1 MRLFLFLA
9 VAFFVR
15 TAWAQTCDSVTISG
29 PPAGAP
35 ASWEVNGQL
44 IGAGVELA
52 QKLLKSA
59 GVKQV
64 KVVSFAS
71 WPETLAAVR
80 SGSVDMIFSA
90 GWSSDRARY
99 LNFVYPAHG
108 YQFLYV
114 LVLKGKQFNLNRYE
128 DLKGRKGLA
137 GLGETFGDSSFGSFV
152 ETELDIERS
161 PNADESF
168 RRLLAGEVDY
178 IFAYE
183 NAAYS
188 EIYRRD
194 LGDKVESLV
203 TYPYRTDTF
212 LAFSKRSKCGAI
224 WKDKVGVEVEKANNR
239 NDYFLLLKK
248 YRTIFNESQLTPAR
262 NPVQ

>member
-9 VAFFVR
+9 VTFLVR

-35 ASWEVNGQL
+35 ASWLVNGQL
-44 IGAGVELA
+44 TGAGVELA

-64 KVVSFAS
+64 KIVSFAS

-80 SGSVDMIFSA
+80 AGNVDMIFSA
-90 GWSSDRARY
+90 GWSSERARY
-99 LNFVYPAHG
+99 LSYVYPAHG

-114 LVLKGKQFNLNRYE
+114 LVQKGKQFSLNRYE

-137 GLGETFGDSSFGSFV
+137 GLGETFGDSTFGTFV
-152 ETELDIERS
+152 ETELNIERS
-161 PNADESF
+161 PSTDESF

-178 IFAYE
+178 VFAYE

-194 LGDKVESLV
+194 LSDKVESLV

-212 LAFSKRSKCGAI
+212 FAFSKRSKCGTI
-224 WKDKVGVEVEKANNR
+224 WKDKLGVEVEKANSR
-239 NDYFLLLKK
+239 NEYFLLLRK
-248 YRTIFNESQLTPAR
+248 YRTIFNESQLTPAQ
-262 NPVQ
+262 NKVQ

>member
-9 VAFFVR
+9 VTFLVR

-52 QKLLKSA
+52 QKVLKSA

-64 KVVSFAS
+64 KVVSFPS
-71 WPETLAAVR
+71 WPETLAAAR
-80 SGSVDMIFSA
+80 TGSVDMIFSA

-99 LNFVYPAHG
+99 LN
-108 YQFLYV
+108 
-114 LVLKGKQFNLNRYE
+114 
-128 DLKGRKGLA
+128 LA
-137 GLGETFGDSSFGSFV
+137 GIGETFGDSTFGSLV
-152 ETELDIERS
+152 ETELTIERS

-178 IFAYE
+178 VFAYE

-203 TYPYRTDTF
+203 TYPYRADTF
-212 LAFSKRSKCGAI
+212 FAFSKRSKCGAT
-224 WKDKVGVEVEKANNR
+224 WKDKVGAEVEKANSR

-248 YRTIFNESQLTPAR
+248 YRTIFNEGQLTPAR